1 MFRNRILADGRKHVK
16 REARGKPCYT
26 NIFQTGSD
34 GHGRSSAGL
43 SSQFRRG
50 PYFGDV
56 TA

>member
-34 GHGRSSAGL
+34 GHGRSSAAL